1 MDMIKTLLIYLSAT
15 MALSVQGAEAPR
27 ETPAPTSAPQAVV
40 ETVETAVVSADPGGS
55 APAAQ
60 MTAVPPEKL
69 AEVSASSG
77 AALTAAP
84 VPTITPNAKYR
95 TLSMRSR
102 GKEVRALQERLI
114 ELGYLP
120 AGSADGAYGRQTYN
134 AVKRFQ
140 QINGLKVDGVA
151 GRATQTYLYENPD
164 VVPYSTESVETSAPT
179 PTPTAAPTPTAVP
192 TNTPV
197 PTDTPTPEPTDTP
210 APTDQPLPKW
220 AAALA
225 PEETPVPTDTPTPA
239 PTETPTKVPGTPTP
253 TPIPIL
259 TAAPDEAETAKQAQA
274 PMLTNAPEEDLP
286 EIIENVDLDADVYEP
301 LTGIVALNEGGGP
314 LEFVA
319 IEDGVPVT
327 ARPRL
332 RQCGAKIRVS
342 LDDLCRC
349 EESWVLT
356 DDGLG
361 TLVLEAAGYTL
372 AISSEDQGLFA
383 SVNGNE
389 IPIREDDVDLVSEG
403 HFINAEFL
411 AGALKGEAEWIPE
424 ESTLMLRI
432 RDREAAEAAD

>member
-140 QINGLKVDGVA
+140 QINGLKADGVA
-151 GRATQTYLYENPD
+151 GRATQT
-164 VVPYSTESVETSAPT
+164 
-179 PTPTAAPTPTAVP
+179 
-192 TNTPV
+192 
-197 PTDTPTPEPTDTP
+197 
-210 APTDQPLPKW
+210 
-220 AAALA
+220 
-225 PEETPVPTDTPTPA
+225 
-239 PTETPTKVPGTPTP
+239 
-253 TPIPIL
+253 
-259 TAAPDEAETAKQAQA
+259 
-274 PMLTNAPEEDLP
+274 
-286 EIIENVDLDADVYEP
+286 
-301 LTGIVALNEGGGP
+301 
-314 LEFVA
+314 
-319 IEDGVPVT
+319 
-327 ARPRL
+327 
-332 RQCGAKIRVS
+332 
-342 LDDLCRC
+342 
-349 EESWVLT
+349 
-356 DDGLG
+356 
-361 TLVLEAAGYTL
+361 
-372 AISSEDQGLFA
+372 
-383 SVNGNE
+383 
-389 IPIREDDVDLVSEG
+389 
-403 HFINAEFL
+403 
-411 AGALKGEAEWIPE
+411 
-424 ESTLMLRI
+424 
-432 RDREAAEAAD
+432 